1 MSIIIAGIHTGIG
14 KTVCS
19 TIICEALGYEYFKPV
34 QAGDLDQTDSM
45 FVERNITNK
54 HCRIH
59 PEAYRLK
66 IAASPHY
73 AAAEEGIEIA
83 PGSIQL
89 PKTIHPLVVETAGGI
104 MSPLGPQFL
113 MIDLIEAL
121 KLPAVIVSE
130 NYLGS
135 INHTLMTFTCL
146 KSRGI
151 PLAGIV
157 FNGLENKAS
166 QNYIL
171 EHTKLPLLFCIPKF
185 EIITAAVISD
195 FTATISFKL

>member
-19 TIICEALGYEYFKPV
+19 TIICESLGYDYFKPV

-45 FVERNITNK
+45 FVRKNITNK
-54 HCRIH
+54 HCTIH

-89 PKTIHPLVVETAGGI
+89 PKTAHPLVVETAGGI

-166 QNYIL
+166 QDYIL

-195 FTATISFKL
+195 FAATISFKL

>member
-19 TIICEALGYEYFKPV
+19 TIICEALGYDYFKPV
-34 QAGDLDQTDSM
+34 QAGDLDQSDSM
-45 FVERNITNK
+45 FVKKNISNK
-54 HCRIH
+54 NCTIH

-73 AAAEEGIEIA
+73 AAAKEGIEIA

-89 PKTIHPLVVETAGGI
+89 PETTHPLVVETAGGI
-104 MSPLGPQFL
+104 MSPLGPQYL
-113 MIDLIEAL
+113 MIDLIEEL
-121 KLPAVIVSE
+121 KLPAVLVSE

-151 PLAGIV
+151 RIAGIV
-157 FNGLENKAS
+157 FNGPENKAS
-166 QNYIL
+166 QDFIL
-171 EHTKLPLLFCIPKF
+171 AHTELPILFAIPKF
-185 EIITAAVISD
+185 ELITAAEIHD
-195 FTATISFKL
+195 FAATISLKI